1 MHNIVLV
8 APRSGAGV
16 NTIALNLGIGLTHYK
31 TRVLLSSGYTRLS
44 DWLGSPGN
52 RENSLSDR
60 NPTFNWGLLSGGF
73 CSEAIVNDTFDYC
86 LYVPTDKEWLDGF
99 LMKYPALVLCVIDG
113 NKPDLTGI
121 LALDQ
126 YLRNARPGGTG
137 IDLVVPNKV
146 KPGEWRENSQLIF
159 DIAEHLGWDK
169 IADPI
174 PHCEA
179 LHDLPGEHMSVW
191 ELPAQYNN
199 RRAAFQSLVNRIIE
213 MINT

>member
-1 MHNIVLV
+1 MENIVLV
-8 APRSGAGV
+8 APRPGAGV

-52 RENSLSDR
+52 RENSLLER
-60 NPTFNWGLLSGGF
+60 NPIFNWRLLSGDF
-73 CSEAIVNDTFDYC
+73 YSDATVNDTFDYR

-113 NKPDLTGI
+113 NKPDLPGI
-121 LALDQ
+121 MALNRHLND
-126 YLRNARPGGTG
+126 ARPDGKG
-137 IDLVVPNKV
+137 IDLVVPNKI
-146 KPGEWRENSQLIF
+146 KPGEWSENSQLIF
-159 DIAEHLGWDK
+159 DLAEDLGWEK
-169 IADPI
+169 IVDPV

-179 LHDLPGEHMSVW
+179 LHDLPKEHTSVW

-199 RRAAFQSLVNRIIE
+199 RRAAFQSLVDRVVE
-213 MINT
+213 TG